1 MWQCNLII
9 VKNKDAISYM
19 EKMRYNVYHLDSLRG
34 WRSYYSDAKCYL
46 DQLVGSHALTSS
58 ESGKYPYELSAQDY
72 TRAVQKENAFWDLVL
87 ARQKEEGFSEQF
99 KQVCDLTVKQCQ
111 LAQEILLWEDPLETS
126 PIKDENELI
135 KKKQELSVLEALYDE
150 FAKDKILMHAMCYK
164 EEQIYREFYQYPGQ
178 WGFHIKEYIYYYTI
192 FLELLKFEPYI
203 YFTYLDEEE
212 RKEFKLVNTIQLDDL
227 QIGDLALLCS
237 NDVIKIGRP
246 WGIL

>member
-34 WRSYYSDAKCYL
+34 WRSYYSDDKCYL
-46 DQLVGSHALTSS
+46 DQLVGSHALTLS

-87 ARQKEEGFSEQF
+87 ARQKEEGFSEQV

-126 PIKDENELI
+126 PIKDENE
-135 KKKQELSVLEALYDE
+135 
-150 FAKDKILMHAMCYK
+150 
-164 EEQIYREFYQYPGQ
+164 
-178 WGFHIKEYIYYYTI
+178 
-192 FLELLKFEPYI
+192 
-203 YFTYLDEEE
+203 
-212 RKEFKLVNTIQLDDL
+212 
-227 QIGDLALLCS
+227 
-237 NDVIKIGRP
+237 
-246 WGIL
+246 